1 MSADDESTNPQLGDF
16 ADPLTSPIW
25 QPSEED
31 MPLLAPTFAE
41 FNIPNVTTAPPG
53 PIEVTDV
60 DELLSGQY
68 TGWIPIITPGMRPDG
83 SIDSASFESPEEL
96 LVAIEAQIVA
106 EEEKD
111 ESNFSEVLTSRPNDL
126 VEDSAV
132 AVEPRI
138 DDDFTIEVAD
148 PDAVISPAQ
157 ALEEARARI
166 EQMRASL
173 QLNLSRVAQSFEHP
187 IFNAEQTGEVFDD
200 SNAHAEPS
208 IEHID
213 EVIEDDIDEV
223 EAQEPDVQMST
234 VVVQEQND
242 STHALELAIMRDEIQ
257 DLRERLTNSQR
268 LVEELMHKLANL
280 TEIALKR

>member
-1 MSADDESTNPQLGDF
+1 
-16 ADPLTSPIW
+16 
-25 QPSEED
+25 

-173 QLNLSRVAQSFEHP
+173 QHP